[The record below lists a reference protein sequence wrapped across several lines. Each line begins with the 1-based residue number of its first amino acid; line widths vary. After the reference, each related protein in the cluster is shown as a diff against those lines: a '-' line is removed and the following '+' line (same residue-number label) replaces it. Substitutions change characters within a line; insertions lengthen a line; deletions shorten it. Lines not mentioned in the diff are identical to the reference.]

1 MKTAV
6 RGAFALVAISLLAHS
21 AFAQQKPAPAEDQPK
36 RSQVEEDIEK
46 YWGKRRN
53 VTVIQKRK
61 FPKTGRFEISAHFGV
76 IANDPFLT
84 YLPVGVRATYHF
96 KEWVGAE
103 LGFMY
108 LPSFESNLKKNIES
122 VGSGRNALTVQV
134 LEQQKMLF
142 HLSAVFSLLYG
153 KVALM
158 QTSLSHFD
166 VFLAAGPSFHIVN
179 PPVDS
184 SGKPLDVSGFRVG
197 GQVGAGMKFFINDFF
212 GIRLDVRQYLFPKSS
227 DAGGGLHK
235 PTEISLGATFFAG

>member
-1 MKTAV
+1 MKMAV
-6 RGAFALVAISLLAHS
+6 RGALALVAVSFFAHS
-21 AFAQQKPAPAEDQPK
+21 AFAQQQKPAAEERPT

-46 YWGKRRN
+46 YWGKRRK

-76 IANDPFLT
+76 VANDPFLT
-84 YLPVGVRATYHF
+84 YLPVGVRGTYHF
-96 KEWVGAE
+96 KEWLGAE

-108 LPSFESNLKKNIES
+108 MPSFESNLKINIES

-158 QTSLSHFD
+158 QTGLSHFD
-166 VFLAAGPSFHIVN
+166 VFLTAGPSFHIVS
-179 PPVDS
+179 PPKDS
-184 SGKPLDVSGFRVG
+184 SGRELDVSGFRVG
-197 GQVGAGMKFFINDFF
+197 GQVGVGMKFFINDFF
-212 GIRLDVRQYLFPKSS
+212 GIRLDVRQYLFPKSAE
-227 DAGGGLHK
+227 AGGGLHK